1 MHYAYYIHYTIHYRN
16 TIQTL
21 EMQLL
26 EQKHAFEQYKQHS
39 NNDIQVKQ
47 TEINTLTNE
56 LLKRKNDFSL
66 LETEK
71 SSLYSSNMQL
81 KDENNSLLNKINTIT
96 LEYDKE
102 IKQLQELNTTLTTTT
117 SNNNNN
123 NHEKERILFE
133 EEILLKKKEIND
145 LQSTINSMTIQY
157 KEQNN
162 TSVMQ
167 INMLQTELERVNT
180 LLLQQQQNSNTTTD
194 ITTTSSNNNELIKE
208 IMQDIYMK
216 ACEIFNIDNTDTTTD
231 TTTTYTGTD
240 IVKRIRSILKKVTTE
255 RTA

>member
-1 MHYAYYIHYTIHYRN
+1 
-16 TIQTL
+16 
-21 EMQLL
+21 MQLL

-216 ACEIFNIDNTDTTTD
+216 ACEIFNIDNTDTTTTD

-240 IVKRIRSILKKVTTE
+240 IVKRIRAILKKVTTE

>member
-1 MHYAYYIHYTIHYRN
+1 MHYTYYIHYTIHYRN

-56 LLKRKNDFSL
+56 LIQRKNDFSL

-71 SSLYSSNMQL
+71 SALYSSNMQL
-81 KDENNSLLNKINTIT
+81 KDENNSLLNKINTTT

-102 IKQLQELNTTLTTTT
+102 IKELQELNNTLTTT
-117 SNNNNN
+117 SNNNDNN

-145 LQSTINSMTIQY
+145 LQSIIDTMTIQNN
-157 KEQNN
+157 EQNN

-180 LLLQQQQNSNTTTD
+180 LLLQQQQNSNTATSS
-194 ITTTSSNNNELIKE
+194 TTTSNNNELIKE

-216 ACEIFNIDNTDTTTD
+216 ACEIFNIDNTDTTTTD

-240 IVKRIRSILKKVTTE
+240 IVKRMRSILKKVTTE